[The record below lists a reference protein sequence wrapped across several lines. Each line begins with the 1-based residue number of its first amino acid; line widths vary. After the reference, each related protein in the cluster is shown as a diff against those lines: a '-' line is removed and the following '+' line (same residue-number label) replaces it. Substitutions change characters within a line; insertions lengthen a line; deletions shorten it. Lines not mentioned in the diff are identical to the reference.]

1 MTTKWRKSLLAL
13 SLTVAIAVTAAGCS
27 SGKQNG
33 QDTGAQEGNGDGQPK
48 EITLTIYGNGFGGSV
63 TPGVQTDRVAQEIK
77 KKLNINI
84 STEAKVNDDK
94 LNTMMASGDL
104 PDIIY
109 AERRHMKQLIDG
121 NLVIPLDDLIAEHG
135 KSILEESPQRIEF
148 SKKYL
153 SNDTNNLFFIPL
165 LAGDAPKEY
174 TYASP
179 GYMVRWDYYKE
190 LGYPQYNN
198 WEDLLQILKQM
209 QDKHPTNEKGEKVY
223 AMAPL
228 FEWGYSIQTEF
239 YDRYSGKLL
248 LDKFM
253 DVDPETLEARSAIL
267 EPNGSVWETARMYQ
281 KANALGLFDPDSFTM
296 KYDNMLEKIKS
307 NRLLFS
313 WWNWAGTN
321 EANDAFEK
329 AGELKGWA
337 PLPPAKGQT
346 QYVGEYGSIGR
357 LDSTFAISKN
367 SKNPERAMELINFL
381 VSHEGSRLIMNG
393 IEGVDWEVKDNV
405 PMDTAER
412 IEQSKADPDFGAKSG
427 ITKYYNWS
435 GFSAGAIDPKYNVPT
450 NFGNIISEQRLNK
463 MNPIEKDYSEHYKIS
478 YPGELIEKLVEKGE
492 IKKNGTDYTKFAA
505 LPIVTPDNIKRIDG
519 KIDEYIKRMVPK
531 LILAKDDAEFNQI
544 QSGMMKE
551 LEGMDLQKSVDYWTG
566 AYKKNKEIVT
576 GK

>member
-1 MTTKWRKSLLAL
+1 MQTKWRKSLLAL

-33 QDTGAQEGNGDGQPK
+33 QETGATEGAKEGQSK

-135 KSILEESPQRIEF
+135 KSVLEESPQRIEF

-153 SNDTNNLFFIPL
+153 SNDTHNLFFIPL

-239 YDRYSGKLL
+239 YDRYNGKLL

-253 DVDPETLEARSAIL
+253 DVDPETLEAKSAIL

-405 PMDTAER
+405 PMDTAQR

-450 NFGNIISEQRLNK
+450 NFGNIITQQRLDK
-463 MNPIEKDYSEHYKIS
+463 MNPIEKDYSKHYNIS
-478 YPGELIEKLVEKGE
+478 YPGELIEKLVEQGE
-492 IKKNGTDYTKFAA
+492 IKKNGTDYTQFAA

-544 QSGMMKE
+544 QTGMMKE
-551 LEGMDLQKSVDYWTG
+551 LTGMDLQKSVDYWTD
-566 AYKKNKEIVT
+566 AYKKNKEVVR
-576 GK
+576 GN